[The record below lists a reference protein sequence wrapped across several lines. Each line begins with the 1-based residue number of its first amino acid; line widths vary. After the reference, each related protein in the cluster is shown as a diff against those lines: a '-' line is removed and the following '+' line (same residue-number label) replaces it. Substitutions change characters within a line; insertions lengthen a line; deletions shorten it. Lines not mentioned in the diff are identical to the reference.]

1 MDNPH
6 FLNCDQEP
14 IHLCGHVQN
23 FGCLIVFDKFHN
35 CIGWSENCQE
45 IGFPRECLHN
55 GLHLST
61 FISNLNL
68 SHPIDLDRV
77 LMDNVEIFKHRYVSD
92 IHLQNGTYYLSIY
105 PFDDKI
111 FIEIEKHQS
120 QSHQFK
126 NIYHYAQH
134 INNGKDIWKALAD
147 NIYTV
152 TGYDRVMIYK
162 FSKNGDGKVIAEHVS
177 EGLEPLLGYH
187 YPEFDIP
194 QQARLLYTKIFAR
207 VTPDVDAKPIPVLG
221 INPEML
227 DLSMTGI
234 RAMSPIHLQYL
245 RNAQVRASGSFS
257 IIINGK
263 LWGLVA
269 CQNTIP
275 KTIDLAQRHLS
286 VFIVQYAVNSFL
298 ANKQIAENNFKLKI
312 KSIEFEIRQSLFSKQ
327 DLHGVIGSLSPR
339 LMDILRADGIAFK
352 YHDKWHITGSTPHL
366 NSIQAIENS
375 LITNNANELFW
386 QSDFKWPDNDIK
398 DLSHFSGI
406 AKIDL
411 EYKLDFKI
419 YFFREEVK
427 IEEIWAGQPK
437 KEFIYDPNKPI
448 NFPSPRTSFEAW
460 KRTVCGTAPKW
471 TEWEIDFLKKL
482 SIILQEAC
490 VKKIT
495 EIQALNE
502 KLVEINNILETF
514 SYTLSHDL
522 KNPLAAL
529 QMTAQMIRDRPGLSQ
544 EFLGK
549 AGKNMMEAIQLM
561 NNMLDK
567 TVDFARTKSYDFEY
581 EPVYPERFIQN
592 IIDDCKVRYNI
603 GKLQFQKGKTLPIDG
618 EKTLIYQLFLN
629 LLGNA
634 IKYSSNKGTP
644 IIGVDSVDYGNTIVY
659 KVWDNGIGISAEET
673 ERIFEIFHRLPNAIQ
688 FDGSG
693 VGLSIVKRIVE
704 RLNAKITVESTLNE
718 GTTFNIH
725 FPKKNKDLKSTLP
738 TNPYQNEA
746 T

>member
-23 FGCLIVFDKFHN
+23 FGCLIVFDKSHH
-35 CIGWSENCQE
+35 CIGWSENWQE
-45 IGFPRECLHN
+45 T
-55 GLHLST
+55 GLPEHSIYKGLPLSK
-61 FISNLNL
+61 FISDLNL
-68 SHPIDLDRV
+68 SHPIDLDRT
-77 LMDNVEIFKHRYVSD
+77 LQDKTEIFKHRYVAD
-92 IHLQNGTYYLSIY
+92 IHLQNGAHYLSIY

-134 INNGKDIWKALAD
+134 INDSRDIWKALAE

-162 FSKNGDGKVIAEHVS
+162 FSKSGDGKVIAEHVS
-177 EGLEPLLGYH
+177 AGLEPLLGYH

-207 VTPDVDAKPIPVLG
+207 VTPDVDAIPIPVFG
-221 INPEML
+221 INAEKL

-257 IIINGK
+257 IIMNGK

-269 CQNTIP
+269 CQNKTP

-298 ANKQIAENNFKLKI
+298 ANKQIAANNFKLKI
-312 KSIEFEIRQSLFSKQ
+312 KSIEYEIKQSLFTKQ
-327 DLHGVIGSLSPR
+327 DLHKVIGNLTSS
-339 LMDILRADGIAFK
+339 LMDILKADGIAFK
-352 YHDKWHITGSTPHL
+352 YLNKWHIIGRTP
-366 NSIQAIENS
+366 NKDSIQQIDNS
-375 LITNNANELFW
+375 LFNNSTNELFW
-386 QSDFKWPDNDIK
+386 QSDFKGSK
-398 DLSHFSGI
+398 DDKEELFPGI

-411 EYKLDFKI
+411 ESKLDFKI
-419 YFFREEVK
+419 YFFRAEVK
-427 IEEIWAGQPK
+427 IEEIWAGQPEK
-437 KEFIYDPNKPI
+437 QLIYDANKSI

-460 KRTVCGTAPKW
+460 KKTVRGTAPKW
-471 TEWEIDFLKKL
+471 KEREIDFLKNL
-482 SIILQEAC
+482 SITIQEAC
-490 VKKIT
+490 FKKIT

-502 KLVEINNILETF
+502 KLVEINNVLETF

-529 QMTAQMIRDRPGLSQ
+529 QMTAQMIRDRSGLSQ

-581 EPVYPERFIQN
+581 EPVYPERLIQH

-603 GKLQFQKGKTLPIDG
+603 DKLQFRKGKILPIDG

-634 IKYSSNKGTP
+634 IKYSSNKETP
-644 IIGVDSVDYGNTIVY
+644 IIGVDSEDCGHAIIY
-659 KVWDNGIGISAEET
+659 KIWDNGIGISAEET
-673 ERIFEIFHRLPNAIQ
+673 ERIFEIFHRLPNAVQ

-718 GTTFNIH
+718 ETTFIIH
-725 FPKKNKDLKSTLP
+725 FPKKNNLLKSTLP
-738 TNPYQNEA
+738 KIPHQN
-746 T
+746 

>member
-1 MDNPH
+1 MDDPH

-14 IHLCGHVQN
+14 IHRCGYVQN
-23 FGCLIVFDKFHN
+23 YGCLIVFDKSHH
-35 CIGWSENCQE
+35 CIGWSENYE
-45 IGFPRECLHN
+45 KTGFPAHSIYQ
-55 GLHLST
+55 GLLLSK
-61 FISNLNL
+61 FISDLNL
-68 SHPIDLDRV
+68 SHPIDLDQI
-77 LMDNVEIFKHRYVSD
+77 LQDKVEIFKHRYVSD
-92 IHLQNGTYYLSIY
+92 VHLNGTAHYLSIY

-111 FIEIEKHQS
+111 YIEIERHQS

-134 INNGKDIWKALAD
+134 INASRDIWKALAE

-162 FSKNGDGKVIAEHVS
+162 FSKNGDGKIIAEHVVG
-177 EGLEPLLGYH
+177 GLDPLLGYR

-207 VTPDVDAKPIPVLG
+207 VTPDTDAIPIPILG
-221 INPEML
+221 VQPEQL

-234 RAMSPIHLQYL
+234 RAMSTIHLQYL
-245 RNAQVRASGSFS
+245 RNAHVRASGSFS
-257 IIINGK
+257 IIVNGK

-269 CQNTIP
+269 CQNRTP

-286 VFIVQYAVNSFL
+286 VFIVQYAVNNFL
-298 ANKQIAENNFKLKI
+298 ANKQIADNNFKLKT
-312 KSIEFEIRQSLFSKQ
+312 KSIEFEIRQRLFTKH
-327 DLHGVIGSLSPR
+327 DLYNVIGSLGSS
-339 LMDILRADGIAFK
+339 LMNILKADGIAFK
-352 YHDKWHITGSTPHL
+352 SRYKWHLVGKTP
-366 NSIQAIENS
+366 NQDTIQQVDNN
-375 LITNNANELFW
+375 LINNNYSELFW
-386 QSDFKWPDNDIK
+386 QSDFTGPQEGNQTPF
-398 DLSHFSGI
+398 HFPGI

-411 EYKLDFKI
+411 ESKLDFKI
-419 YFFREEVK
+419 YFFREELK

-437 KEFIYDPNKPI
+437 KELIYDPSKPI

-460 KRTVCGTAPKW
+460 KKTVSGTAPKW
-471 TEWEIDFLKKL
+471 KERETNFLKNL
-482 SIILQEAC
+482 SIIIQEAC
-490 VKKIT
+490 LKKIT

-502 KLVEINNILETF
+502 KLIEINNVLETF

-567 TVDFARTKSYDFEY
+567 TADFARTKSYNFEY

-603 GKLQFQKGKTLPIDG
+603 NQLHFQKGKILPIDG

-634 IKYSSNKGTP
+634 IKYSSNKEAP
-644 IIGVDSVDYGNTIVY
+644 MIGIDSEDHGHIVVY
-659 KVWDNGIGISAEET
+659 KIWDNGIGISSEDT
-673 ERIFEIFHRLPNAIQ
+673 ERIFEIFHRLPNAVQ

-704 RLNAKITVESTLNE
+704 RLHAKITVDSRLNE
-718 GTTFNIH
+718 GTIFHIH
-725 FPKKNKDLKSTLP
+725 FPTNSQTLQTIPSTVP
-738 TNPYQNEA
+738 SQI
-746 T
+746 